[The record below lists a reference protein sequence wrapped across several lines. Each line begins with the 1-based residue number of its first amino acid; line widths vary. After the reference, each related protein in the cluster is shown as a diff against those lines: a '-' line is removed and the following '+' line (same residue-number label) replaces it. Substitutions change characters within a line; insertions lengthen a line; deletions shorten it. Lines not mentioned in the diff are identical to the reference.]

1 MSEGQNPFLLT
12 PRPASGEPAAP
23 AAAPSP
29 APEPEFESGTHRV
42 RAPRTSPL
50 PVAVPAFFPTVPGA
64 APAAPRSWRLELMDG
79 TERAVEGPVLIGRD
93 PVPSATD
100 GTAALLPVADA
111 GKSVSK
117 THALLEPRGDELLV
131 TDLGSTNGTTIVR
144 DGTRAAVASTERLA
158 DGDVLMVGNVEIRV
172 TLV

>member
-12 PRPASGEPAAP
+12 PRPASDSPDAP
-23 AAAPSP
+23 AAAP

-64 APAAPRSWRLELMDG
+64 APAASRRWRLELVDG
-79 TERAVEGPVLIGRD
+79 AERVVDGPVLIGRD
-93 PVPSATD
+93 PVPDATD
-100 GTAALLPVADA
+100 GTAGLLPVADA

-117 THALLEPRGDELLV
+117 THALVEPRGDELLV

-144 DGTRAAVASTERLA
+144 GGTRAAVASTERLA
-158 DGDVLMVGNVEIRV
+158 DGDVLMVGNVEIHV